1 MKKII
6 YISIVLLAGIIL
18 LFQFRQSIFPGT
30 TDQSSY
36 VKINDHIIKVE
47 IAREP
52 DEQKQGLSDRES
64 LCADCGM
71 LFVFPNKQVRS
82 FWMKN
87 MNFSLDIIWI
97 RDNGIAHISENLTP
111 EGESPKKT
119 YSSILPV
126 NYVLEVNAGITN
138 MLGIKV
144 GDEVII
150 RY

>member
-71 LFVFPNKQVRS
+71 LFVFPQKQIRS

-87 MNFSLDIIWI
+87 MNFPIDIIWI
-97 RDNGIAHISENLTP
+97 QDNGIAHISENLAP
-111 EGESPKKT
+111 ESKAPEKT

-138 MLGIKV
+138 KLGIKV

-150 RY
+150 RH